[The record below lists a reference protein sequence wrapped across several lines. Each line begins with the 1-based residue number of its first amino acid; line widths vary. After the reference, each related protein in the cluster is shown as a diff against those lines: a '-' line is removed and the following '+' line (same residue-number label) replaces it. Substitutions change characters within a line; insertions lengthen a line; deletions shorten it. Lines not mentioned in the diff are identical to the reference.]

1 MARNLIAILRGLTPE
16 QSLDVA
22 DILVEAG
29 FSLIEV
35 PLNSPDPLVSIGRI
49 AAKYGAQAT
58 IGAGTVLTTAQ
69 VQSVKDA
76 GGTLVVSPDANVE
89 VIRATKAAGMLSYPG
104 IMTPTEAFAALH
116 AGADGLKLF
125 PSSVLGLGGFK
136 ALSAVLPAGT
146 RCYAVGGISPDNM
159 KEWLDA
165 GIRGFGIGSDLFKPG
180 YSLDDIKARATSLVA
195 AYDKAVG

>member
-1 MARNLIAILRGLTPE
+1 MARNLIAILRGLTPD

-69 VQSVKDA
+69 VQSIKDA

-146 RCYAVGGISPDNM
+146 GCYAVGGISPDNM